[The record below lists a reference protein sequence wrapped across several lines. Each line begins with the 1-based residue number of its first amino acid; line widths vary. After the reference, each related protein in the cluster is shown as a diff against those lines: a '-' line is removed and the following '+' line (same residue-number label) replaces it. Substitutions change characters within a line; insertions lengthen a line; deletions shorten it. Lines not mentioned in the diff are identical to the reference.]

1 MQNSEQSVFEAV
13 IEPVLVS
20 RAVKFEVD
28 QEKHNSPT
36 LPNILH
42 HYSKLI
48 ITTYKTTPVP
58 QNQQASELR
67 YFPRFSSSGWALVVV
82 QRLSRYGRTRFES
95 PQARG

>member
-48 ITTYKTTPVP
+48 INDI
-58 QNQQASELR
+58 QNNASAAKPTSL
-67 YFPRFSSSGWALVVV
+67 
-82 QRLSRYGRTRFES
+82 
-95 PQARG
+95 